1 MDWGEQDFLL
11 VDTPPGTSDEHL
23 SIVQYL
29 KGYAGVVGVCVRYS
43 YMRYVLENIWEWA
56 RGVFYFVIYIEIWTR

>member
-29 KGYAGVVGVCVRYS
+29 KGYAAVAGVRYW
-43 YMRYVLENIWEWA
+43 YMRYVFEKAKFENEP
-56 RGVFYFVIYIEIWTR
+56 VEYFIL